1 MVIMEIFVYDIIAA
15 VADAE
20 GVVVILEQGLKSAAD
35 AAARTQRFFWSV
47 IVVHLAT
54 WQELDQINLNTMRDD
69 HTNFKINILLV

>member
-35 AAARTQRFFWSV
+35 AAARTQRFF
-47 IVVHLAT
+47 
-54 WQELDQINLNTMRDD
+54 
-69 HTNFKINILLV
+69 